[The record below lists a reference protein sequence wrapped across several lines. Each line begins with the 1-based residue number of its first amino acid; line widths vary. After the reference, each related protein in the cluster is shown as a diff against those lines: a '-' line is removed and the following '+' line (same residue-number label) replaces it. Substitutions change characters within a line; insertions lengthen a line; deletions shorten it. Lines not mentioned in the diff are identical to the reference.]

1 MQLNTVSENIID
13 NAINTVSENI
23 IHNSVP
29 SKLPTWM
36 ARILT

>member
-29 SKLPTWM
+29 SKLPT
-36 ARILT
+36 